1 MLLFFIVLTLGFIFE
16 LGKKALDTPSRQCT
30 TNDKSLYISMGF
42 FFRLSSCILLM
53 VQIDYQET
61 KNI

>member
-1 MLLFFIVLTLGFIFE
+1 MLLFFILLTLGFIFE
-16 LGKKALDTPSRQCT
+16 LGKKALDIPSRQST
-30 TNDKSLYISMGF
+30 TSDKSLYGI
-42 FFRLSSCILLM
+42 FFRLSSCTLLM